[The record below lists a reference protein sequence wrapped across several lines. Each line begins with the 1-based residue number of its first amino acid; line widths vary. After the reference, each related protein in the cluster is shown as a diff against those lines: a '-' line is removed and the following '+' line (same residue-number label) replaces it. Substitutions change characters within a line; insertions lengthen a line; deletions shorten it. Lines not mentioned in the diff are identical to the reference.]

1 MNNFSCI
8 ITGTLS
14 RNLSWNLE
22 MLYWQKIYSWIYF
35 IVYFSVTYNVLQ
47 SGYCVS
53 HKKRTKQS
61 SFSFLIFTFRIS
73 LWCCVFFVMFNIS
86 IICYER
92 GNIDQPSTTYTRYL
106 VTVSYFISWGRK
118 PQTTEKT
125 TYLPQVTDK
134 LYHIM
139 LYWVQLTMSGI
150 WTWSQLKWW

>member
-53 HKKRTKQS
+53 HIKRTKQS

-92 GNIDQPSTTYTRYL
+92 GNIIDQPSTTYTWYL
-106 VTVSYFISWGRK
+106 VTVSYFKNSSLCSIS
-118 PQTTEKT
+118 
-125 TYLPQVTDK
+125 V
-134 LYHIM
+134 LYAMKEETLISHP
-139 LYWVQLTMSGI
+139 LRTPDNWLQ
-150 WTWSQLKWW
+150 

>member
-53 HKKRTKQS
+53 LKKGQSNPVSHFLFLLLGFLCDVAFSSLCSISVLYAMKEETSLINHPLRTP
-61 SFSFLIFTFRIS
+61 
-73 LWCCVFFVMFNIS
+73 
-86 IICYER
+86 
-92 GNIDQPSTTYTRYL
+92 D
-106 VTVSYFISWGRK
+106 
-118 PQTTEKT
+118 
-125 TYLPQVTDK
+125 
-134 LYHIM
+134 
-139 LYWVQLTMSGI
+139 
-150 WTWSQLKWW
+150 TWLQ